1 MRIAFVTQWFPPE
14 PGTFVAA
21 AIADGLAERGH
32 HVDVLTG
39 FPNYPTGTFH
49 PDYPLRA
56 YRRDCRSER
65 VTVHRAPVYPS
76 HDKNPANRIANYLS
90 FGFSAALIARARLP
104 RPDVWLTYS
113 SPATAALPGLT
124 VPHRLRAPSF
134 LLIQDLWPDSVTG
147 SGFLQGSSLS
157 AMEKALHRYC
167 NWSYRNAA
175 GIGVISPSMS
185 TILME
190 RGVPPERIHYTPNW
204 IDDRHLLPDV
214 LPSDQLR
221 RQLGLPA
228 GKLFMHAGNMGEF
241 QGLRPLIEA
250 FARCSDINL
259 ALVGD
264 GVARSDLKAFV
275 ADHRL
280 SNVHFVDS
288 QPASRIG
295 SFIAAS
301 DVQVVSLQHTALL
314 RATMPSKVQTSMA
327 AARPILAHAS
337 GDVADVVRNA
347 AAGVWVTP
355 GDMVG
360 TVSAINKLAALSDD
374 TRLRLGRTGQA
385 YYQETF
391 SLPVGLARMETMLAR
406 GRSMSRERTNYAR

>member
-39 FPNYPTGTFH
+39 FPNYPTGEFH
-49 PDYPLRA
+49 PDYPVQS
-56 YRRDCRSER
+56 YRRDHRSER

-76 HDKNPANRIANYLS
+76 HDKNPGKRIANYLS
-90 FGFSAALIARARLP
+90 FGFSAAWIARTRLS

-113 SPATAALPGLT
+113 SPATAALPALT

-134 LLIQDLWPDSVTG
+134 LLIQDLWPDSVSG
-147 SGFLQGSSLS
+147 SGFLPGRSLS
-157 AMEKALHRYC
+157 AIESALHLYC

-175 GIGVISPSMS
+175 GIGVISPSMNS
-185 TILME
+185 ILLE
-190 RGVPPERIHYTPNW
+190 RGVPQERIHYTPNW
-204 IDDRHLLPDV
+204 IDERHLLPDV
-214 LPSDQLR
+214 PPSDQLR
-221 RQLGLPA
+221 RQLGLPT
-228 GKLFMHAGNMGEF
+228 GKLFMHAGNVGEF

-250 FARCSDINL
+250 FARCPDVNL

-264 GVARSDLKAFV
+264 GVARSDLQAFV
-275 ADHRL
+275 AGRRFG
-280 SNVHFVDS
+280 NVYFVDA

-301 DVQVVSLQHTALL
+301 DVQVVSLQDTALL
-314 RATMPSKVQTSMA
+314 RATMPSKVQASMA

-337 GDVADVVRNA
+337 GDVADIVRSA
-347 AAGVWVTP
+347 SAGMWATP
-355 GDMVG
+355 GDLAG
-360 TVSAINKLAALSDD
+360 TASTIHELAALSDD
-374 TRLRLGRTGQA
+374 TRLNLGRSAQTH
-385 YYQETF
+385 YREHF
-391 SLPVGLARMETMLAR
+391 SLPVGLTRMERMLTLGKSR
-406 GRSMSRERTNYAR
+406 SRERSHQA